1 MKDGVMAGPALWKV
15 DMHSH
20 TRLSKDSLNQPR
32 LLVEAAARKG
42 LQALCVTDH
51 NGLANALALSRMP
64 DLPIKVIPSEEVK
77 TSEGEIIG
85 YFLHELVPKG
95 LSPEETVKRI
105 HDQGGITCVPH
116 PFDRARSGSRLKT
129 PALERLVAAGQIDI
143 LEVFNARA
151 TFAEDNAQA
160 LAFAREHG
168 LPMGAGSD
176 AHTLMEVGQAYVE
189 VPPFETAAEFLAAV
203 RQGQVRGQLSSA
215 LIHVSSKYAT
225 VVKKL
230 GLDRG

>member
-1 MKDGVMAGPALWKV
+1 MRVTDRRWKV

-20 TRLSKDSLNQPR
+20 TRLSKDSLNDPR
-32 LLVEAAARKG
+32 GLVKAAAARG
-42 LQALCVTDH
+42 LGALCVTDH
-51 NGLANALALSRMP
+51 NKLANALALSRLP
-64 DLPIKVIPSEEVK
+64 DLPIPVIASEEVK

-85 YFLHELVPKG
+85 WFLRELVPKG
-95 LSPEETVKRI
+95 LTPEETARRI
-105 HDQGGITCVPH
+105 KDQGGIVGIPH
-116 PFDRARSGSRLKT
+116 PFDRARNSSRLQT

-168 LPMGAGSD
+168 LPMSAGSD